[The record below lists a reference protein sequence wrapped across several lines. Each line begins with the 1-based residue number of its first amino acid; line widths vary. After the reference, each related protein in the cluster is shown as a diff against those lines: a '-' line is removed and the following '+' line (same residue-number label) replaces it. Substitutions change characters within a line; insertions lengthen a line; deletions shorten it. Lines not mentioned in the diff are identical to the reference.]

1 MIKSLNWQ
9 PVCYGSI
16 LFLLMYINNQS
27 SYSIIFNRVT
37 FRHKQN
43 RVISKMEMNFKGIQT
58 GQHSDA
64 GLKSRNEDACRIE
77 IPEEP
82 LLSSKGICMVIADG
96 VSRSEA
102 GQDASDACVNG
113 FITDYYSTPDS
124 WAVKTSAQKVLGSL
138 NNWLH
143 SQGKRHFESAGAMLT
158 TFSALI
164 IKSGTAYIFHVG
176 DTRIYRLRDGDLE
189 CLTDDHRTWG
199 AGEKTYLGR
208 AMGADAHVDIDFKSL
223 PVEVGDIYLLTTDGI
238 HEFVSNIELRNS
250 LREDSANPEQAARH
264 LTQMALEADSKDN
277 VTCQVVRIDQLPTQD
292 ATSFLN
298 QLSDL
303 PFPPFLD
310 AGMTIDGYRITRE
323 LHASNRTQIYVGQ
336 DSETNE
342 RVIIK
347 TPSINFEDDP
357 AYIDQF
363 LHEEWIGKRI
373 DNPHVLK
380 IVESEKRRRFLY
392 YVTEYIEGDTLETWM
407 ANNPRPSYIGVRD
420 IAEQI
425 ASGLRAF
432 HRLEMVHRDLKP
444 ANIIFDNNG
453 RVVIIDFGST
463 KIAGV
468 DETDAPFERNPMLG
482 TMNYAAPEFFE
493 GYTGSNRSDVY
504 ALGVICYE
512 MLTGNLPYGS
522 ALSLNKLKRARYKS
536 IKHYNQEVPVWVD
549 AAIQKSV
556 SLDPSKRYSRLSEF
570 IHDLGNAN
578 PEFMKK
584 EHTPLIERNP
594 LGFWRSMSAILFV
607 VNLTLLYL
615 LVKQ

>member
-1 MIKSLNWQ
+1 MIKEA
-9 PVCYGSI
+9 Y
-16 LFLLMYINNQS
+16 
-27 SYSIIFNRVT
+27 
-37 FRHKQN
+37 
-43 RVISKMEMNFKGIQT
+43 KGIQA

-64 GLKSRNEDACRIE
+64 GLKSGNEDACRIE

-82 LLSSKGICMVIADG
+82 MLASKGVCLVIADG

-102 GQDASDACVNG
+102 GQDASEACVNG
-113 FITDYYSTPDS
+113 FISDYYSTPDS
-124 WAVKTSAQKVLGSL
+124 WTVKTSAQKVLGSL
-138 NNWLH
+138 NSWLY
-143 SQGKRHFESAGAMLT
+143 SQGKRSFDSAGAMLT
-158 TFSALI
+158 TLSTLI

-189 CLTDDHRTWG
+189 CLTEDHRTWG

-223 PVEVGDIYLLTTDGI
+223 PVEVEDVYMLATDGVY
-238 HEFVSNIELRNS
+238 EFINNIELRNC
-250 LREDSANPEQAARH
+250 LRDNSANPEQAARS
-264 LTQMALEADSKDN
+264 LTKIALESGSKDN
-277 VTCQVVRIDQLPTQD
+277 VTCQVIRVDQLPKQD
-292 ATSFLN
+292 EASFFN

-310 AGMTIDGYRITRE
+310 PGMTLDGYLVTRE
-323 LHASNRTQIYVGQ
+323 IHASNRTQIYVAQ
-336 DSETNE
+336 DTETGN
-342 RVIIK
+342 RVILK
-347 TPSINFEDDP
+347 TPSVNFEDDP

-380 IVESEKRRRFLY
+380 IIDSERRRRFLY
-392 YVTEYIEGDTLETWM
+392 YVTEYIEGDTLQTWM
-407 ANNPRPSYIGVRD
+407 QENPRPSYIGVRD

-444 ANIIFDNNG
+444 ANIVFDNNG
-453 RVVIIDFGST
+453 RIVIIDFGST

-468 DETDAPFERNPMLG
+468 DESDVPFERNPMLG

-512 MLTGNLPYGS
+512 MLTGKLPYGGP
-522 ALSLNKLKRARYKS
+522 LSLNKLKKLRYRS
-536 IKHYNQEVPVWVD
+536 IKHYNQEVPIWVD
-549 AAIQKSV
+549 AAIQKAV
-556 SLDPSKRYSRLSEF
+556 SLDPGRRYARLSEF
-570 IHDLGNAN
+570 IHDLGKAN
-578 PEFMKK
+578 PEYLKK
-584 EHTPLIERNP
+584 QHEPLMQRNP
-594 LGFWRSMSAILFV
+594 LGFWRGLSGILFII
-607 VNLTLLYL
+607 NIILLFL
-615 LVKQ
+615 LI

>member
-1 MIKSLNWQ
+1 MTKKPNS
-9 PVCYGSI
+9 
-16 LFLLMYINNQS
+16 
-27 SYSIIFNRVT
+27 
-37 FRHKQN
+37 
-43 RVISKMEMNFKGIQT
+43 GIQV

-64 GLKSRNEDACRIE
+64 GLKPRNEDACRIE

-82 LLSSKGICMVIADG
+82 LLSEKGLCLVIADG

-102 GQDASDACVNG
+102 GQDASEACVNG

-124 WAVKTSAQKVLGSL
+124 WTVKTSAQKVLGSL
-138 NNWLH
+138 NNWLY
-143 SQGKRHFESAGAMLT
+143 SQGKRSYESAGAMLT
-158 TFSALI
+158 TLTSLI
-164 IKSGTAYIFHVG
+164 VKSGTAYIFHVG

-189 CLTDDHRTWG
+189 CLTEDHCSWG

-223 PVEVGDIYLLTTDGI
+223 PVEIDDAYILTTDGV
-238 HEFVSNIELRNS
+238 HEFISNIDLRNS
-250 LREDSANPEQAARH
+250 LSDNLSNPEQAARNI
-264 LTQMALEADSKDN
+264 TTMALEAGSKDN
-277 VTCQVVRIDQLPTQD
+277 VTCQIIRIDKLPKQD
-292 ATSFLN
+292 ETSFLN
-298 QLSDL
+298 QLSNL

-310 AGMTIDGYRITRE
+310 AGMTLDGYLVTRE
-323 LHASNRTQIYVGQ
+323 MHASNRTQIYVAQ
-336 DSETNE
+336 DSTTGQ
-342 RVIIK
+342 RVILK
-347 TPSINFEDDP
+347 TPSVNFEDDP
-357 AYIDQF
+357 SYIDQF
-363 LHEEWIGKRI
+363 VHEEWIGKRI

-380 IVESEKRRRFLY
+380 IVDSEKRRRFLY
-392 YVTEYIEGDTLETWM
+392 YVTEYIDGETLETWM
-407 ANNPRPSYIGVRD
+407 QNNPRPSYIGVRD

-444 ANIIFDNNG
+444 ANIIFDQSG
-453 RVVIIDFGST
+453 RLVIIDFGST

-468 DETDAPFERNPMLG
+468 DESDAPFERNPMLG

-512 MLTGNLPYGS
+512 ILTGKLPYGY
-522 ALSLNKLKRARYKS
+522 ALSLSKLKRARYKS

-556 SLDPSKRYSRLSEF
+556 SIDPEKRYERLSEF

-584 EHTPLIERNP
+584 EQAPLIERNP
-594 LGFWRSMSAILFV
+594 LGFWRSMSAILFIF
-607 VNLTLLYL
+607 NLTLLYL